1 VTVHR
6 PQVPQVPQVPQLFLA
21 SPPSKPNVCLQTCE
35 TSYTV
40 VMSGFLL
47 CRVDAG
53 HGDDHDDPVDGR
65 WGPDHQAAPGTD
77 AMTRTPA
84 AELAADLAV
93 SL

>member
-1 VTVHR
+1 MTVHR
-6 PQVPQVPQVPQLFLA
+6 PQVPQVPRLFLA
-21 SPPSKPNVCLQTCE
+21 SPPSKPNVCPQTCE

-65 WGPDHQAAPGTD
+65 WRVADGVLTIRPHP
-77 AMTRTPA
+77 
-84 AELAADLAV
+84 ELMP
-93 SL
+93 